1 MTDDSP
7 PPELAAAMHS
17 AVNDNQSPTA
27 ADLLEAAE
35 RLLDRMLLTDCESR
49 TSALDLLTV
58 DALMTR
64 ALEES
69 AKDPALLEKFP
80 EMAMKRISLRVAP

>member
-1 MTDDSP
+1 MTDGAP
-7 PPELAAAMHS
+7 PPELAAAMRS
-17 AVNDNQSPTA
+17 AVNDNQAPTP

-35 RLLDRMLLTDCESR
+35 RLLDKMLLSDCESR

-64 ALEES
+64 AVEES

-80 EMAMKRISLRVAP
+80 ELAMKRISTRAAY

>member
-1 MTDDSP
+1 MTDGAP
-7 PPELAAAMHS
+7 PPELAAAMRS
-17 AVNDNQSPTA
+17 AVNDNQAPTP

-35 RLLDRMLLTDCESR
+35 RLLDKMLLTDCESR
-49 TSALDLLTV
+49 TSALNLLTV

-64 ALEES
+64 AIEES

-80 EMAMKRISLRVAP
+80 ELAMKRISSRAAY

>member
-1 MTDDSP
+1 MTDGP
-7 PPELAAAMHS
+7 PPELVAAIRS
-17 AVNDNQSPTA
+17 AVNDNQAPTP

-35 RLLDRMLLTDCESR
+35 RLLDKMLLTDCESR

-64 ALEES
+64 AVEES

-80 EMAMKRISLRVAP
+80 EMAMKRISSRAAY

>member
-1 MTDDSP
+1 MTDGAP
-7 PPELAAAMHS
+7 PPELAAAMRS
-17 AVNDNQSPTA
+17 AVNDNQAPTP

-35 RLLDRMLLTDCESR
+35 RLLDKMLLTDCESR
-49 TSALDLLTV
+49 TSALNLLTV

-64 ALEES
+64 AVEES

-80 EMAMKRISLRVAP
+80 ELAMKRISTRAAY

>member
-1 MTDDSP
+1 MTDGA
-7 PPELAAAMHS
+7 PPELVAAMRS
-17 AVNDNQSPTA
+17 AVNGNQAPTP

-35 RLLDRMLLTDCESR
+35 RLLDKMLLSDCESR

-64 ALEES
+64 AVEES

-80 EMAMKRISLRVAP
+80 ELAMKRISSRAAY

>member
-1 MTDDSP
+1 MTDGAP
-7 PPELAAAMHS
+7 PPELAAAMRS
-17 AVNDNQSPTA
+17 AVNDNQAPTP

-35 RLLDRMLLTDCESR
+35 RLLDKMLLTDCESR
-49 TSALDLLTV
+49 TSALNLLTV

-64 ALEES
+64 AVEES

-80 EMAMKRISLRVAP
+80 ELAMKRISSRAAY